1 MTTYRPLNNFS
12 NFSRI
17 FELCNLLI
25 GEDYELDMVSTADP
39 RAFEPGCSCSITY
52 HLADPVTGNNAKG
65 VSPKLLAALNIATKS
80 QLIIEGTLC
89 RGQCYPA
96 IVLKDV
102 VPTLTAEDIPTI
114 DLVAIRK
121 MKS

>member
-1 MTTYRPLNNFS
+1 MTTYRSFN

-25 GEDYELDMVSTADP
+25 GENYELHMVSTTNP
-39 RAFEPGCSCSITY
+39 KAFDLGCSCSITY
-52 HLADPVTGNNAKG
+52 HLADPISGSNAKG

-80 QLIIEGTLC
+80 ELLVEGQM
-89 RGQCYPA
+89 GIDQCYA
-96 IVLKDV
+96 TIVLKDV
-102 VPTLTAEDIPTI
+102 VPTLTAEKIPTI

>member
-12 NFSRI
+12 NLSRI

-25 GEDYELDMVSTADP
+25 GEDYELDMVSTANP
-39 RAFEPGCSCSITY
+39 KAFNLGCSCSITY
-52 HLADPVTGNNAKG
+52 HLADPISGSNAKG

-80 QLIIEGTLC
+80 ELFVEGTIESN
-89 RGQCYPA
+89 QCYAA
-96 IVLKDV
+96 IVLTDV
-102 VPTLTAEDIPTI
+102 VPTLTAEKIPTI

>member
-1 MTTYRPLNNFS
+1 MTTYRSFN

-39 RAFEPGCSCSITY
+39 GAFDLGCRCSITY
-52 HLADPVTGNNAKG
+52 HLADPISGANAKG
-65 VSPKLLAALNIATKS
+65 VSPKLLAALKIATKS
-80 QLIIEGTLC
+80 ELLVEGWLEAN
-89 RGQCYPA
+89 QCYAA
-96 IVLKDV
+96 IVLTGV

-114 DLVAIRK
+114 DLVSIRN
-121 MKS
+121 MKP